1 MLACLRILD
10 CVTRYCADADVHVLR
25 SGEEARVAA
34 RGRRRPGVRS
44 RALSVAEWTCAYAHA
59 SVVSASWQARLE
71 EILARELHDQTLSWI
86 RIQRIVGMLLRLGR
100 AEKVRV
106 ACERA

>member
-1 MLACLRILD
+1 
-10 CVTRYCADADVHVLR
+10 
-25 SGEEARVAA
+25 
-34 RGRRRPGVRS
+34 
-44 RALSVAEWTCAYAHA
+44 
-59 SVVSASWQARLE
+59 VVSASWQARLE

-106 ACERA
+106 A